1 MRIQLE
7 LLHLVPVLCGG
18 GASDAPQLAAR
29 VRCRRFTLQN
39 FLVFQSSSSAHFL
52 LILYLENNSDNSI
65 CISITS
71 SLYNFQYL
79 SFPG

>member
-1 MRIQLE
+1 MNIKEKL
-7 LLHLVPVLCGG
+7 PVLFFDEYPAACGVG
-18 GASDAPQLAAR
+18 VLPPFHSLP
-29 VRCRRFTLQN
+29 
-39 FLVFQSSSSAHFL
+39 HFL